1 MPINYFFKINAY
13 NAIIATN
20 TETKT
25 IDTVL
30 SNFITVFSAGPA
42 VSLYGSPIISPTIAT
57 LCYSVPFSPFISMS
71 FLALSQAPPVFTI

>member
-1 MPINYFFKINAY
+1 MPINYFFKIDVY
-13 NAIIATN
+13 SAIIATN

-42 VSLYGSPIISPTIAT
+42 VSL
-57 LCYSVPFSPFISMS
+57 
-71 FLALSQAPPVFTI
+71 

>member
-1 MPINYFFKINAY
+1 MPINYFLKINAY

-30 SNFITVFSAGPA
+30 SNFMTVFSAGPA
-42 VSLYGSPIISPTIAT
+42 VSL
-57 LCYSVPFSPFISMS
+57 
-71 FLALSQAPPVFTI
+71 

>member
-1 MPINYFFKINAY
+1 MSINYFLKINAY

-30 SNFITVFSAGPA
+30 SNFMTVFSAGPA
-42 VSLYGSPIISPTIAT
+42 VSL
-57 LCYSVPFSPFISMS
+57 
-71 FLALSQAPPVFTI
+71 